1 MNSDLILV
9 IGIVLAAL
17 SLPAMLSAISD
28 RRSPRAAALVA
39 VVSGCLIVW
48 AVQSRP
54 GGYTLNDIP
63 RAFVQV
69 VADLLP

>member
-9 IGIVLAAL
+9 TGIVLAVL
-17 SLPAMLSAISD
+17 SVPSMLSAISD
-28 RRSPRAAALVA
+28 SRPPRVAALVA
-39 VVSGCLIVW
+39 VLAGGLIVW

-63 RAFVQV
+63 RAFVRV
-69 VADLLP
+69 VAEFLP